1 MELDRLKECALFCR
15 VPDHLLIRI
24 SHSAQ
29 NICIP
34 KGETVYDRHRFQR
47 CLGLVAEGT
56 IQVKRDHLL
65 MSVLQSGD
73 IFGAAALFSSRSDY
87 PTTLV
92 ALSDCRI
99 LLIAEEQLR
108 MLMGECPQFA
118 ENYVIYLSER
128 IQFLSSRLD
137 TLSAGTAEAKLGQ
150 YLLSASD
157 HSGTVILSATQLSAQ
172 IGVGRASLYR
182 AFETLEQSGAI
193 AREGK
198 TIRILCRDKLHH

>member
-1 MELDRLKECALFCR
+1 M
-15 VPDHLLIRI
+15 P
-24 SHSAQ
+24 
-29 NICIP
+29 
-34 KGETVYDRHRFQR
+34 
-47 CLGLVAEGT
+47 
-56 IQVKRDHLL
+56 
-65 MSVLQSGD
+65 VLQSGD

-108 MLMGECPQFA
+108 TLMGECSQFA

-150 YLLSASD
+150 YLLSTSD
-157 HSGTVILSATQLSAQ
+157 HSNTVILSATQLSAQ